1 VIVDVGAEVTAIV
14 AILVSVPGGPCVR
27 VEGHMSIRWRWN
39 WNGSVAVV
47 TGASSGIG
55 KAVAVELARRGA
67 IVAGVARRQAELAA
81 ALDECRRHVPDS
93 IYQAA
98 DLSSRAGCEAA
109 TTAILRRL
117 GRIDILVNNAG
128 ISIRKPA
135 VLTTVE
141 DVERVMAI
149 NFFAAVYLTMAM
161 LPAMLERRRGSVVN
175 ITSVAGYLPNPK
187 ESAYGASKAAL
198 SLWSHGL
205 NVDLHGTGVHV
216 GVVSPGPIATE
227 IWEQDEFAASYT
239 GKLYPPAVVAETVV
253 KVIERRLAHVTVP
266 RRFGMPPILY
276 PMLGR
281 PMRWG
286 LRRYDQRAGRH
297 PVPGSR

>member
-1 VIVDVGAEVTAIV
+1 MTRISGAV
-14 AILVSVPGGPCVR
+14 A
-27 VEGHMSIRWRWN
+27 M
-39 WNGSVAVV
+39 V

-67 IVAGVARRQAELAA
+67 IVAGVARRHAELAA
-81 ALDECRRHVPDS
+81 TLDACRLHAPGS

-98 DLSSRAGCEAA
+98 DLSSRSGCQAA
-109 TTAILRRL
+109 ASGVLARL
-117 GRIDILVNNAG
+117 GRVDVLVNNAG

-141 DVERVMAI
+141 DVERVMAV

-161 LPAMLERRRGSVVN
+161 LPGMLERRRGSVVN

-227 IWEQDEFAASYT
+227 IWEKDEFAASYT
-239 GKLYPPAVVAETVV
+239 GKLYPPAVVAEAVA

-266 RRFGMPPILY
+266 RRFGLPPMLY

-286 LRRYDQRAGRH
+286 LRRYDQRAPRG
-297 PVPGSR
+297 PVAGSR

>member
-1 VIVDVGAEVTAIV
+1 MEVDTVTRFA
-14 AILVSVPGGPCVR
+14 
-27 VEGHMSIRWRWN
+27 
-39 WNGSVAVV
+39 GSVAMV

-55 KAVAVELARRGA
+55 QAVAIELARRGA
-67 IVAGVARRQAELAA
+67 TVAGVARRETELAA
-81 ALDECRRHVPDS
+81 TLDECRLHAPDS

-98 DLSSRAGCEAA
+98 DLSSRSGCETAAA
-109 TTAILRRL
+109 TILARL
-117 GRIDILVNNAG
+117 GRVDILVNNAG

-141 DVERVMAI
+141 DIERVMAI
-149 NFFAAVYLTMAM
+149 NFFGAVYLTMAM
-161 LPAMLERRRGSVVN
+161 LPGMLERRCGSVVN

-205 NVDLHGTGVHV
+205 TVDLHGTGVHV

-227 IWEQDEFAASYT
+227 IWEKDEFAASYT
-239 GKLYPPAVVAETVV
+239 GKLYPPAVVADAVV
-253 KVIERRLAHVTVP
+253 KVVERRLTHVTVP
-266 RRFGMPPILY
+266 RRFGLPPILY

-286 LRRYDQRAGRH
+286 LRRYDERAARRPGT
-297 PVPGSR
+297 GSR

>member
-1 VIVDVGAEVTAIV
+1 MARVG
-14 AILVSVPGGPCVR
+14 VPGGPRVR
-27 VEGHMSIRWRWN
+27 GEGMAIRGRRGRWDYQ
-39 WNGSVAVV
+39 GTVAVV
-47 TGASSGIG
+47 TGASAGIG
-55 KAVAVELARRGA
+55 KAVAIELARRGA
-67 IVAGVARRQAELAA
+67 TVAGVARRDGELGATI
-81 ALDECRRHVPDS
+81 DECRLHAPDS

-98 DLSSRAGCEAA
+98 DLSSRRGCEAA
-109 TTAILRRL
+109 AAAIVERL
-117 GRIDILVNNAG
+117 GRRVEILVNNAG

-149 NFFAAVYLTMAM
+149 NFFAAVYLTMAV
-161 LPAMLERRRGSVVN
+161 LPGMLERQCGSVVN

-227 IWEQDEFAASYT
+227 IWEKDEFAASYT
-239 GKLYPPAVVAETVV
+239 GKLYPPAVVAEAVA

-266 RRFGMPPILY
+266 RRFGLPPMLY

-286 LRRYDQRAGRH
+286 LRRYDQRAPRG
-297 PVPGSR
+297 PVAGSR